1 MRLKKVILALSLCLY
16 MMVQAQ
22 TPTSKGDDL
31 IKQAKARYE
40 QKDFT
45 SSRSLYKQA
54 FDAFAAAGS
63 YKQAV
68 ECGIYVSNLYH
79 REFLYK
85 EAFDMCRTLDQ
96 MIANAGQT
104 QHKTLYDLFFLVTKE
119 RENMYLK
126 LKNPVQA
133 KVQLDRLQELANQS
147 DNQDIH
153 NDYLY
158 SKMNYHYSFGQNT
171 EGDATFSEL
180 IAKYRKQKN
189 YDKVTACYKTL
200 IGVATRANNAPLV
213 ARTYDKL
220 IAWLET
226 AKTMNAQDELS
237 VAKRKYNES
246 LQTIKEKDDA
256 LATKKHIIGGLI
268 TLIVILAAGLA
279 ILIVLMIRNLA
290 VIARQKKTI
299 RIANEHNELKSQF
312 INNISAQM
320 APALDALDQSAGR
333 ITGAQHLSVQ
343 ISALK
348 SFSKHIQDLTTLE
361 NSLSETYELNDNCN
375 VGKLC
380 DELISGIKGE
390 LKTGVT
396 TSLDVT
402 ALQLKTN
409 TEQLTFLL
417 NHLLRNAAY
426 HTESGKITLEFKKR
440 AAHVFQF
447 SVTDT
452 GPGIPAEQREE
463 IFKPFSGIKD
473 LTQGDGLGLP
483 ICSLIAMKLNGSL
496 TLDPTYTK
504 GCRFIL
510 KITA

>member
-1 MRLKKVILALSLCLY
+1 MRLKKVILALSLCLC
-16 MMVQAQ
+16 MMAQAQ

-54 FDAFAAAGS
+54 FDAFAAAGN

-85 EAFDMCRTLDQ
+85 EAFEMCRTLDQ
-96 MIANAGQT
+96 MIANAGQA

-119 RENMYLK
+119 RVNMYLK

-220 IAWLET
+220 IEWLET

-246 LQTIKEKDDA
+246 LQTIKEK
-256 LATKKHIIGGLI
+256 
-268 TLIVILAAGLA
+268 
-279 ILIVLMIRNLA
+279 
-290 VIARQKKTI
+290 
-299 RIANEHNELKSQF
+299 
-312 INNISAQM
+312 
-320 APALDALDQSAGR
+320 
-333 ITGAQHLSVQ
+333 
-343 ISALK
+343 
-348 SFSKHIQDLTTLE
+348 
-361 NSLSETYELNDNCN
+361 
-375 VGKLC
+375 
-380 DELISGIKGE
+380 
-390 LKTGVT
+390 
-396 TSLDVT
+396 
-402 ALQLKTN
+402 
-409 TEQLTFLL
+409 
-417 NHLLRNAAY
+417 
-426 HTESGKITLEFKKR
+426 
-440 AAHVFQF
+440 
-447 SVTDT
+447 
-452 GPGIPAEQREE
+452 REE
-463 IFKPFSGIKD
+463 EEPVLREKKPDQVQPRK
-473 LTQGDGLGLP
+473 QPKRLP
-483 ICSLIAMKLNGSL
+483 K
-496 TLDPTYTK
+496 K
-504 GCRFIL
+504 G
-510 KITA
+510 TG